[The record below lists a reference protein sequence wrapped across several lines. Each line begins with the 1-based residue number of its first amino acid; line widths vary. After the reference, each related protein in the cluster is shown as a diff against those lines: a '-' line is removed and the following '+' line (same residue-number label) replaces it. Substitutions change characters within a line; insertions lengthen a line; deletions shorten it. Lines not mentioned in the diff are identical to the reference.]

1 MFINPI
7 TAIKDGW
14 MTGVLEEHVEPNA
27 VDIRLEKIWKVDEQ
41 TEFALYQHDKDHR
54 NRTEVEMSRAYTPD
68 RGHHEVWNLEKG
80 IYDFMSPAYV
90 EMPEGTVG
98 WLVTRSTLNRNGVFV
113 LSGLYDSGYKG
124 HINGMLYNRGGP
136 MVMEKMSRVAQFIV
150 GSSDSFGTY
159 SGGYNTEEG
168 ILPEYLGE

>member
-54 NRTEVEMSRAYTPD
+54 KRTEIDVQR
-68 RGHHEVWNLEKG
+68 RGNHEIWNLEKG

-124 HINGMLYNRGGP
+124 HINGMLYNRGGL

-168 ILPEYLGE
+168 ILPEYFDE

>member
-1 MFINPI
+1 
-7 TAIKDGW
+7 
-14 MTGVLEEHVEPNA
+14 
-27 VDIRLEKIWKVDEQ
+27 
-41 TEFALYQHDKDHR
+41 
-54 NRTEVEMSRAYTPD
+54 
-68 RGHHEVWNLEKG
+68 
-80 IYDFMSPAYV
+80 MSPAYV

-136 MVMEKMSRVAQFIV
+136 MVMEKMSRVSQFIV

-159 SGGYNTEEG
+159 SGGYNTDEG
-168 ILPEYLGE
+168 ILPEYIDE